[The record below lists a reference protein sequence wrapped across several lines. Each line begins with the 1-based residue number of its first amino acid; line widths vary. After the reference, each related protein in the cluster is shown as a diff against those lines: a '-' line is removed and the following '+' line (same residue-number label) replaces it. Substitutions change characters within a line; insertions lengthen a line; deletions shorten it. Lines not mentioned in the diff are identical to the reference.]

1 MSFVKDRLVAGRVG
15 GYAYI
20 SAQNARGL
28 LLHRAIE
35 LVWQVLKD
43 QEGLMR
49 LWRDGGLDTLVEQ
62 SVLQAADECLA
73 DYGTALRALAVA
85 RAKVVMQEWLALERK
100 REHLWVCDVA
110 QDYTWLY
117 GTMAQKVSVER
128 ISVLWHVR
136 CG

>member
-73 DYGTALRALAVA
+73 DYGTALRALEVA
-85 RAKVVMQEWLALERK
+85 RAKVVMHAWLALERK
-100 REHLWVCDVA
+100 RAPFWVRDVEQEIGRA
-110 QDYTWLY
+110 
-117 GTMAQKVSVER
+117 VCRER
-128 ISVLWHVR
+128 GCQYV
-136 CG
+136 